1 LRSAISRSARRWRE
15 RANHRPTV
23 ERVPAMNPLIPA
35 FERDSELGAT
45 SLKDS
50 QWAIKVDMAGLLT
63 WCRAAARPDG
73 ARSIGAGR
81 PCPQS
86 IVSRGCPSFIH
97 GGGVAS
103 LSPQLNALRSF
114 EVAARHQSFTR
125 AADELCVT
133 QGAVSHQVKA
143 LEAELGLKLFN
154 RERHGLLITD
164 AGHDYL
170 AVVQDAFDRIALGT
184 DRLLQ
189 RLRSGVIT
197 VSMSPDFAAKWLV
210 SRLGRFA
217 EAYPEIELKVSATM
231 HHVDFGREDVDLAI
245 RHGAG
250 NWVGLD
256 AVNLC
261 SEELFPVCSPA
272 LLGSQRGIHSPE
284 DVLQVPL
291 LHLNDRRDWSRW
303 LEAAGA
309 SGEGL
314 LHGPILNHAS
324 MLIDAAVDGQGIALA
339 RTVLAAADLI
349 NGRLVRP
356 FRTTLPLK
364 NTYWIVCPKATAALP
379 KIAAFRAWLLAEA
392 AADAQQL
399 DRTRIKRASA
409 RVESPALVA

>member
-1 LRSAISRSARRWRE
+1 MEAVLRRSL
-15 RANHRPTV
+15 P
-23 ERVPAMNPLIPA
+23 P
-35 FERDSELGAT
+35 
-45 SLKDS
+45 
-50 QWAIKVDMAGLLT
+50 
-63 WCRAAARPDG
+63 
-73 ARSIGAGR
+73 
-81 PCPQS
+81 
-86 IVSRGCPSFIH
+86 
-97 GGGVAS
+97 
-103 LSPQLNALRSF
+103 LNALRSF
-114 EVAARHQSFTR
+114 EAAARHQSFTR

-154 RERHGLLITD
+154 RERQGLALTD

-170 AVVQDAFDRIALGT
+170 AVVRDAFDRIALGT

-189 RLRSGVIT
+189 RLHSGVIT

-210 SRLGRFA
+210 GRLGRFA
-217 EAYPEIELKVSATM
+217 EAYPDIELKVSATI
-231 HHVDFGREDVDLAI
+231 HHCDFAREDVDLAI

-250 NWVGLD
+250 NWAGLD

-261 SEELFPVCSPA
+261 SEELFPVCGPT
-272 LLGSQRGIHSPE
+272 LLGSQRRIHCPE
-284 DVLQVPL
+284 DVLQFPL

-324 MLIDAAVDGQGIALA
+324 MLIDAAINGQGITLA
-339 RTVLAAADLI
+339 RTALVAADLI

-356 FRTTLPLK
+356 FQTTLPLK
-364 NTYWIVCPKATAALP
+364 NTYWIVCPKATSALP
-379 KIAAFRAWLLAEA
+379 KIAAFRGWLLAEA

-399 DRTRIKRASA
+399 DRIRVKRASA
-409 RVESPALVA
+409 REESPALVV